1 MKVVAIIY
9 TGSELNSSAISEIH
23 KAMNDFAVGGSE
35 IVIKKYNEED
45 LLNLGLK
52 TAVADIKFDSENEAV
67 ENAAIYISKKFES
80 VLRKPV
86 RLVLSMSEVKNSAT
100 REAEILKNAVSIIS
114 ENSNNPILE
123 KYGLSKTIVKVIAEF
138 NTSYHA

>member
-9 TGSELNSSAISEIH
+9 TGSELDSSAVSEIH
-23 KAMNDFAVGGSE
+23 KAINDFAVGGSE

-52 TAVADIKFDSENEAV
+52 TAVADIKFDSENEAI
-67 ENAAIYISKKFES
+67 ENAAIYILKKFES

-123 KYGLSKTIVKVIAEF
+123 KYGLSKTIVKVIVEF

>member
-9 TGSELNSSAISEIH
+9 TGTELNSNAVSEIH
-23 KAMNDFAVGGSE
+23 KAINDFAVGGSQ

-67 ENAAIYISKKFES
+67 ENAAVYISKKFGS
-80 VLRKPV
+80 VLKKPIK
-86 RLVLSMSEVKNSAT
+86 LVLAMSEVKNSAT

-123 KYGLSKTIVKVIAEF
+123 KHGLSTTIVKVIVEF

>member
-9 TGSELNSSAISEIH
+9 TGSELDSNAVSEIH
-23 KAMNDFAVGGSE
+23 KAINDFAVGGSQ
-35 IVIKKYNEED
+35 IVINKYNEED

-52 TAVADIKFDSENEAV
+52 QAVADIKFDDENKAV
-67 ENAAIYISKKFES
+67 ENAAVYISKRFES

-86 RLVLSMSEVKNSAT
+86 RLVLSMSEVKNSET
-100 REAEILKNAVSIIS
+100 EEANILKNAVSIIS
-114 ENSNNPILE
+114 ENSTNPILE
-123 KYGLSKTIVKVIAEF
+123 KYGLSKTIVKVITEF

>member
-9 TGSELNSSAISEIH
+9 TGTELNSNAVSEIH
-23 KAMNDFAVGGSE
+23 KAINDFAVGGSQ

-52 TAVADIKFDSENEAV
+52 QAVTEIKFDDENKAV
-67 ENAAIYISKKFES
+67 ENAAVYISRKFES
-80 VLRKPV
+80 VLRKPI

-100 REAEILKNAVSIIS
+100 EEANILKNAVSIIS
-114 ENSNNPILE
+114 NNSTNPILE

-138 NTSYHA
+138 NTSYYA

>member
-9 TGSELNSSAISEIH
+9 TGSELDSSAVSEIH

-52 TAVADIKFDSENEAV
+52 TAVTDIKFDSENEAV
-67 ENAAIYISKKFES
+67 ENAAVYISKKFGS
-80 VLRKPV
+80 VLKKPIK
-86 RLVLSMSEVKNSAT
+86 LVLAMSEVKNSAT

-123 KYGLSKTIVKVIAEF
+123 KHGLSTTIVKVIVEF

>member
-9 TGSELNSSAISEIH
+9 TGSELDSSAVSEIH
-23 KAMNDFAVGGSE
+23 KAINDFAVGGSE

-52 TAVADIKFDSENEAV
+52 TAVANIKFDSENEAV
-67 ENAAIYISKKFES
+67 ENAAVYISKKFES

-86 RLVLSMSEVKNSAT
+86 RLVLSMSEVKNSTT

-123 KYGLSKTIVKVIAEF
+123 KYGLSKTIVKVIVEF

>member
-9 TGSELNSSAISEIH
+9 TGSELDSNAVSEIH
-23 KAMNDFAVGGSE
+23 KAINDFAVGGSE

-123 KYGLSKTIVKVIAEF
+123 KYGLSKTIVKVIVEF

>member
-9 TGSELNSSAISEIH
+9 TGSELNSSAVCEIR
-23 KAMNDFAVGGSE
+23 KTLDSFAVDGSQ
-35 IVIKKYNEED
+35 IVINKYNEED

-52 TAVADIKFDSENEAV
+52 QAVADIKFDDENKAV
-67 ENAAIYISKKFES
+67 ENAAVYISKRFES

-86 RLVLSMSEVKNSAT
+86 RLVLSMSEVKNSET
-100 REAEILKNAVSIIS
+100 EEANILKNAVSIIS
-114 ENSNNPILE
+114 ENSTNPILE
-123 KYGLSKTIVKVIAEF
+123 KYGLSKTIVKVITEF

>member
-1 MKVVAIIY
+1 MKVIAIIY
-9 TGSELNSSAISEIH
+9 TGSELDSSAVSEIH
-23 KAMNDFAVGGSE
+23 KAINDFAVGGSQ

-52 TAVADIKFDSENEAV
+52 TAVADIKFNSENEAV

-123 KYGLSKTIVKVIAEF
+123 KYGLYKTIVKVIVEF

>member
-9 TGSELNSSAISEIH
+9 TGSELDSGAVSEIH
-23 KAMNDFAVGGSE
+23 KAINDFAVGGSE

-67 ENAAIYISKKFES
+67 ENAAIYISKKFGP
-80 VLRKPV
+80 VLKKPIK
-86 RLVLSMSEVKNSAT
+86 LVLAMSEVKNSAT

-123 KYGLSKTIVKVIAEF
+123 KHGLSTTIVKVIVEF

>member
-9 TGSELNSSAISEIH
+9 TGSELTSSAVSEIH
-23 KAMNDFAVGGSE
+23 KAINDFAVGGSQ

-52 TAVADIKFDSENEAV
+52 TAVADIKFDNENEAV
-67 ENAAIYISKKFES
+67 ENAAVYISKKFES
-80 VLRKPV
+80 VLRRPIKF
-86 RLVLSMSEVKNSAT
+86 VLAMSEVKNSLT
-100 REAEILKNAVSIIS
+100 GEAEILKNAVSIIS
-114 ENSNNPILE
+114 ENSDNHILE
-123 KYGLSKTIVKVIAEF
+123 KYGLSKTIVKTITEF

>member
-9 TGSELNSSAISEIH
+9 TGSELDSSAVSEIH
-23 KAMNDFAVGGSE
+23 KAINDFAVGGSE

-67 ENAAIYISKKFES
+67 ENAAIYISKKFGS
-80 VLRKPV
+80 VLKKPIK
-86 RLVLSMSEVKNSAT
+86 LVLAMSEVKNSAT

-123 KYGLSKTIVKVIAEF
+123 KHGLSTTIVKVIVEF

>member
-9 TGSELNSSAISEIH
+9 TGSELDSNAVSEIH
-23 KAMNDFAVGGSE
+23 KAINDFAVGGSQ

-52 TAVADIKFDSENEAV
+52 TAVADIKFDDENKAV
-67 ENAAIYISKKFES
+67 ENAAVYISRKFES

-86 RLVLSMSEVKNSAT
+86 RLVLSMSEVKNSE
-100 REAEILKNAVSIIS
+100 EAKILKNAVSIIS
-114 ENSNNPILE
+114 ENSTNPILE
-123 KYGLSKTIVKVIAEF
+123 KYGLTKTIVKVITEF

>member
-9 TGSELNSSAISEIH
+9 TGSELTSSAVSEIH
-23 KAMNDFAVGGSE
+23 KAINDFAVGGSQ

-52 TAVADIKFDSENEAV
+52 TAVADINFNNENEAV
-67 ENAAIYISKKFES
+67 ENAAEYISKNFKS
-80 VLRKPV
+80 VLRKPI
-86 RLVLSMSEVKNSAT
+86 RFILSMTEVKNSAT
-100 REAEILKNAVSIIS
+100 LEADILKNAVSIIS

-123 KYGLSKTIVKVIAEF
+123 KYGLSKTIVKTITEF

>member
-9 TGSELNSSAISEIH
+9 AGSELDSSAVSEIH
-23 KAMNDFAVGGSE
+23 KAINDFAVGGSQ

-52 TAVADIKFDSENEAV
+52 TAVANIKFDNENEAV
-67 ENAAIYISKKFES
+67 ENAAEYISKRFGS

-100 REAEILKNAVSIIS
+100 EEAKILKNAVSIIS
-114 ENSNNPILE
+114 GNSTNPVLE

-138 NTSYHA
+138 NTSYYA

>member
-1 MKVVAIIY
+1 MKVIAIIY
-9 TGSELNSSAISEIH
+9 TGSELDSSAVSEIH
-23 KAMNDFAVGGSE
+23 KAINDFAVGGSE

-67 ENAAIYISKKFES
+67 ENAAVYISKKFGS
-80 VLRKPV
+80 VLKKPIK
-86 RLVLSMSEVKNSAT
+86 LVLAMSEVKNSAT
-100 REAEILKNAVSIIS
+100 VEAKILKNAVSIIS

-123 KYGLSKTIVKVIAEF
+123 KHGLSTTIVKVIVEF

>member
-9 TGSELNSSAISEIH
+9 TGSELDSSAVSEIH
-23 KAMNDFAVGGSE
+23 KAINDFAVGGSE

-67 ENAAIYISKKFES
+67 ENAAVYISKKFGS
-80 VLRKPV
+80 VLKKPIK
-86 RLVLSMSEVKNSAT
+86 LVLAMSEVKNSAT
-100 REAEILKNAVSIIS
+100 VEAKILKNAVSIIS

-123 KYGLSKTIVKVIAEF
+123 KHGLSTTIVKVIVEF

>member
-9 TGSELNSSAISEIH
+9 TGSELSSSAVCEIR
-23 KAMNDFAVGGSE
+23 KVMDDFAVNGSQ
-35 IVIKKYNEED
+35 IVINKYNEED

-52 TAVADIKFDSENEAV
+52 QAVTEIGFDNKNEAV
-67 ENAAIYISKKFES
+67 ENAAVFISKRFES

-100 REAEILKNAVSIIS
+100 EEAKILKNAVSIIS
-114 ENSNNPILE
+114 NNSTNPILE

-138 NTSYHA
+138 NTSYYA

>member
-9 TGSELNSSAISEIH
+9 AGSELDSSAVSEIR
-23 KAMNDFAVGGSE
+23 KAINDFTVGGSQ

-52 TAVADIKFDSENEAV
+52 QAVAEIGFDNKNEAV
-67 ENAAIYISKKFES
+67 ENAAEYISKRFGS

-100 REAEILKNAVSIIS
+100 EEAKILKNAVSIIS
-114 ENSNNPILE
+114 NNSTNPILE
-123 KYGLSKTIVKVIAEF
+123 KYGLSKTIV
-138 NTSYHA
+138 

>member
-9 TGSELNSSAISEIH
+9 TGSELSSSAICEIR
-23 KAMNDFAVGGSE
+23 KALDGFTVDGSQ
-35 IVIKKYNEED
+35 IVINKYNEED

-52 TAVADIKFDSENEAV
+52 QAVTEIKFDNENKAV
-67 ENAAIYISKKFES
+67 ENAAVYISKRFES

-86 RLVLSMSEVKNSAT
+86 RLVLSMSEVKNSE
-100 REAEILKNAVSIIS
+100 EANILKNAVSIIS
-114 ENSNNPILE
+114 ENSTNPILE

-138 NTSYHA
+138 NTSYYA

>member
-9 TGSELNSSAISEIH
+9 TGSELDSSAVSEIH

-35 IVIKKYNEED
+35 IIIKKYNEED

-67 ENAAIYISKKFES
+67 ENAAVYISKKFGS
-80 VLRKPV
+80 VLKKPIK
-86 RLVLSMSEVKNSAT
+86 LVLAMSEVKNSTT

-123 KYGLSKTIVKVIAEF
+123 KHGLSTTIVKVIVEF

>member
-1 MKVVAIIY
+1 MKVVAITY
-9 TGSELNSSAISEIH
+9 TGTELNSNAVSEIH
-23 KAMNDFAVGGSE
+23 KAINDFAVGGSQ

-52 TAVADIKFDSENEAV
+52 QAVTEIKFDDENKAV
-67 ENAAIYISKKFES
+67 ENAAVYISRKFES
-80 VLRKPV
+80 VLRKPI

-100 REAEILKNAVSIIS
+100 EEANILKNAVSIIS
-114 ENSNNPILE
+114 NNSTNPILE

-138 NTSYHA
+138 NTSYYA

>member
-9 TGSELNSSAISEIH
+9 TGSELDSSAVSEIH
-23 KAMNDFAVGGSE
+23 KAINDFAVGGSE

-52 TAVADIKFDSENEAV
+52 TTVADIKFDSENEAV
-67 ENAAIYISKKFES
+67 ENAAEYISKNFKS

-86 RLVLSMSEVKNSAT
+86 KFVLSMSEVKNSAT
-100 REAEILKNAVSIIS
+100 LEADILKNAVSIIS

-123 KYGLSKTIVKVIAEF
+123 KYGLSKTIVKVIVEF

>member
-9 TGSELNSSAISEIH
+9 TGSELDSSAVSEIH
-23 KAMNDFAVGGSE
+23 KAINDFAVGGSE

-52 TAVADIKFDSENEAV
+52 TAVANIKFDNENEAV
-67 ENAAIYISKKFES
+67 ENAAEYISKRFGS

-100 REAEILKNAVSIIS
+100 EEAKILKNAVSIIS
-114 ENSNNPILE
+114 GNSTNPVLE

-138 NTSYHA
+138 NTSYYA

>member
-9 TGSELNSSAISEIH
+9 TGTELNSNAVSEIH
-23 KAMNDFAVGGSE
+23 KAINDFAVGGSQ

-52 TAVADIKFDSENEAV
+52 TAVAGIKSDDENKAV
-67 ENAAIYISKKFES
+67 ENAAVYISRKFES
-80 VLRKPV
+80 VLRKPI

-100 REAEILKNAVSIIS
+100 EEANILKNAVSIIS
-114 ENSNNPILE
+114 NNSTNPILE

-138 NTSYHA
+138 NTSYYA

>member
-9 TGSELNSSAISEIH
+9 TGSELDGNAVSEIH
-23 KAMNDFAVGGSE
+23 KAINDFAVGGSE

-67 ENAAIYISKKFES
+67 ENAAVYISKKFGS
-80 VLRKPV
+80 VLKKPIK
-86 RLVLSMSEVKNSAT
+86 LVLAMSEVKNSAT
-100 REAEILKNAVSIIS
+100 REAEILKNVVSIIS

-123 KYGLSKTIVKVIAEF
+123 KHGLSTTIVKVIVEF

>member
-9 TGSELNSSAISEIH
+9 TGSELDSSAVSEIH
-23 KAMNDFAVGGSE
+23 KAINDFAVGGSE

-67 ENAAIYISKKFES
+67 ENAAVYISKKFGS
-80 VLRKPV
+80 VLKKPIK
-86 RLVLSMSEVKNSAT
+86 LVLAMSEVKNSAT
-100 REAEILKNAVSIIS
+100 VEAKILQECSFYN
-114 ENSNNPILE
+114 
-123 KYGLSKTIVKVIAEF
+123 F
-138 NTSYHA
+138 

>member
-9 TGSELNSSAISEIH
+9 TGSELDSNAVSEIH
-23 KAMNDFAVGGSE
+23 KAINDFAVGGSQ

-52 TAVADIKFDSENEAV
+52 QTVADIKFDNENEAV
-67 ENAAIYISKKFES
+67 ENAAVYISKKFGS
-80 VLRKPV
+80 ALRKPI
-86 RLVLSMSEVKNSAT
+86 RLVLSMSEVKNSKT
-100 REAEILKNAVSIIS
+100 EEAKILKNAVSIIS
-114 ENSNNPILE
+114 NNSNNPILE
-123 KYGLSKTIVKVIAEF
+123 KYGLSNTIVKVITEF

>member
-9 TGSELNSSAISEIH
+9 TGSELDSSAVSEIH

-67 ENAAIYISKKFES
+67 ENAAVYISKKFES

-86 RLVLSMSEVKNSAT
+86 KLVLSMSEIKNSAT

-123 KYGLSKTIVKVIAEF
+123 KYGLSKTIIKVIAEF

>member
-9 TGSELNSSAISEIH
+9 TGSELNSSAVSEIH
-23 KAMNDFAVGGSE
+23 KAMNDFAVDGSQ

-67 ENAAIYISKKFES
+67 ENAAIYISKKFGS
-80 VLRKPV
+80 VLKKPIK
-86 RLVLSMSEVKNSAT
+86 LVLAMSEVKNSAT

-123 KYGLSKTIVKVIAEF
+123 KHGLSTTIVKVIVEF

>member
-9 TGSELNSSAISEIH
+9 TGSELDSNAVSEIH
-23 KAMNDFAVGGSE
+23 KAINDFAVGGSQ

-52 TAVADIKFDSENEAV
+52 QAVTEIKFDNKNEAV
-67 ENAAIYISKKFES
+67 ENAAVYISKRFES

-86 RLVLSMSEVKNSAT
+86 RLVLSMSEVKNSE
-100 REAEILKNAVSIIS
+100 EANILKNAVSIIS
-114 ENSNNPILE
+114 ENSTNPILE

-138 NTSYHA
+138 NTSYYA

>member
-9 TGSELNSSAISEIH
+9 TGSELDSSAVSEIH
-23 KAMNDFAVGGSE
+23 KAINDFAVGGSE

-67 ENAAIYISKKFES
+67 ENAAVYISKKFES

-86 RLVLSMSEVKNSAT
+86 RLVLSMSEVKNSTT

-114 ENSNNPILE
+114 ENSNNPMLE
-123 KYGLSKTIVKVIAEF
+123 RYGLSKTIVKVIVEF

>member
-9 TGSELNSSAISEIH
+9 TGSELSSSAVCEIR
-23 KAMNDFAVGGSE
+23 KVMDDFAVNGSQ
-35 IVIKKYNEED
+35 IVINKYNEED

-67 ENAAIYISKKFES
+67 ENAAIYISKKFGS
-80 VLRKPV
+80 VLKKPIK
-86 RLVLSMSEVKNSAT
+86 LVLAMSEVKNSAT

-123 KYGLSKTIVKVIAEF
+123 KYGLSKTIVKVITEF

>member
-9 TGSELNSSAISEIH
+9 TGTELNSNAVSEIH
-23 KAMNDFAVGGSE
+23 KAINDFAVGGSQ

-52 TAVADIKFDSENEAV
+52 QAVTEIKFDDENKAV
-67 ENAAIYISKKFES
+67 ENAAVYISRKFES
-80 VLRKPV
+80 VLRKPI

-100 REAEILKNAVSIIS
+100 EEANTLKNAVSIIS
-114 ENSNNPILE
+114 NNSTNPILE

-138 NTSYHA
+138 NTSYYA

>member
-9 TGSELNSSAISEIH
+9 TGSELDSSAVSEIH
-23 KAMNDFAVGGSE
+23 KAINDFAVGGSE

-67 ENAAIYISKKFES
+67 ENAAVYISKKFES

-100 REAEILKNAVSIIS
+100 REAQILKNAVSIIS

-123 KYGLSKTIVKVIAEF
+123 KYGLSKTIVKVIVEF